1 MADKTR
7 ERAIGDRGE
16 GAACELLKKKGCRI
30 LETNYSFSGG
40 EIDIIARQG
49 EYIIFAEVKTRE
61 ASAFGTPSLWVDVRK
76 QRKIIKAARVYMEQ
90 NDLTLQPRFD
100 IIEIVYDRRSGMI
113 VSADHTAGAFFQEDG
128 YAAF

>member
-30 LETNYSFSGG
+30 LETNYSSSGG

-61 ASAFGTPSLWVDVRK
+61 ASAFGTL
-76 QRKIIKAARVYMEQ
+76 I
-90 NDLTLQPRFD
+90 T
-100 IIEIVYDRRSGMI
+100 EIVQ
-113 VSADHTAGAFFQEDG
+113 SASLATWKSIIFE
-128 YAAF
+128 